1 MPAVQSGLVLVTGA
15 SGFLAV
21 HVVKELLS
29 RGYQVRGT
37 VRSKEK
43 GDYLL
48 RKFPSGFEYAI
59 VEDVEAEGGFDQ
71 ALKGVDAV
79 EHTAAPFHYK
89 AEHPD
94 KVINP
99 AVNGTKNVL
108 KSIQKHGKNVKRV
121 VLTSTFGAIVD
132 LRKKRPHTF
141 TELDWNTD
149 STSAL
154 ESKGDDISPGEA
166 YKAGKTLAEKAAWQ
180 FVEDNKPKWDL
191 VALNPPF
198 ILGPILHQVN
208 AADKLNTSVGQWYA
222 WLTGSKNGDDAAGPL
237 SNVVDVRDLAHAHVQ
252 AISLEE
258 AGSKRIAVSN
268 QPYTWQLCLDE
279 VYGNDA
285 VMKSWPKLP
294 KGRTGADKLEDQ
306 NLLDNSRSK
315 EILKMTYIPFKKTLL
330 DAAASLAEREASGW
344 SD

>member
-1 MPAVQSGLVLVTGA
+1 MSDYSWLFSQNSLVVAIRFAEQSDRAKCSIYPPFWPEISL
-15 SGFLAV
+15 FLY
-21 HVVKELLS
+21 
-29 RGYQVRGT
+29 R
-37 VRSKEK
+37 KEK

-94 KVINP
+94 KVIKYACPLWEVASCSAKALLNCKCLHSP

-198 ILGPILHQVN
+198 ILGPILHQV
-208 AADKLNTSVGQWYA
+208 D
-222 WLTGSKNGDDAAGPL
+222 TGFHS
-237 SNVVDVRDLAHAHVQ
+237 
-252 AISLEE
+252 
-258 AGSKRIAVSN
+258 
-268 QPYTWQLCLDE
+268 
-279 VYGNDA
+279 
-285 VMKSWPKLP
+285 
-294 KGRTGADKLEDQ
+294 
-306 NLLDNSRSK
+306 
-315 EILKMTYIPFKKTLL
+315 
-330 DAAASLAEREASGW
+330 
-344 SD
+344 